1 MASPDHTSSN
11 SGHQR
16 KKHKNPI
23 SKIVSSI
30 RGRISKTKTASLN
43 SAAPSRASTESH
55 SNSPSTFPEGH
66 TPMESNAREGTSEV
80 GGANRASNI
89 GGRAVEWVLPVLK
102 VVKEASAA
110 FPPLQSAVGAIA
122 SVLDVAQVH
131 LYFNHS
137 FVNRSLTA
145 SNCNFCTKIEIF
157 V

>member
-1 MASPDHTSSN
+1 
-11 SGHQR
+11 
-16 KKHKNPI
+16 
-23 SKIVSSI
+23 
-30 RGRISKTKTASLN
+30 
-43 SAAPSRASTESH
+43 
-55 SNSPSTFPEGH
+55 
-66 TPMESNAREGTSEV
+66 MESNAREGTSEV

-137 FVNRSLTA
+137 FINRSLTA